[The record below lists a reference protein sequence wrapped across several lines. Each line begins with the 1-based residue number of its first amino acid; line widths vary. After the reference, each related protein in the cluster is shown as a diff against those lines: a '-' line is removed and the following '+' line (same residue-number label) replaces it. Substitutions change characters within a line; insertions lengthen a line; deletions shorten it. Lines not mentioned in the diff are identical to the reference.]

1 MHGNDTW
8 FLIMAKV
15 TEDERWTAVLLPPS
29 STPVVDD
36 TVVETEKDT
45 AKETHIS
52 ESEKSSETVGQF
64 ISRLGLNR
72 EEADVVE
79 DLLKTHD
86 FVKEKDLIENVIRA
100 SKE

>member
-1 MHGNDTW
+1 M
-8 FLIMAKV
+8 
-15 TEDERWTAVLLPPS
+15 LLPPS

-36 TVVETEKDT
+36 TVVETAKDIADKT
-45 AKETHIS
+45 ANGTGIS
-52 ESEKSSETVGQF
+52 ESDKSSETVGQF

-72 EEADVVE
+72 EEAEVVE